1 MSPRLLHNGA
11 FLGEIMKKIL
21 FLLLAFPALAFGQE
35 TRTQATNSLMGLGM
49 PGQLAEQV
57 AGLSTG
63 LGVISNNVALKWRN
77 AAGSANISALNVNGS
92 NSVEIAPSS
101 TLIINGT
108 SASTYFGGNIY
119 GDGDNTIGIDT
130 ADAADNKSLFIG
142 SGSVANS
149 TRGASIQANGNE
161 VASVGGTLKLL
172 GGNVATGN
180 IDLTINNASAET
192 RVLNSSGN
200 ELWTF
205 DNTGNLKN
213 GDASL
218 GGSILFGTTGS
229 TISIQEGTP
238 ASACMGA
245 ATPNGNT
252 PVAVSTTCATT
263 GARVFYARAG
273 AITNMGTISTTTAP
287 SGSGFSFAST
297 GASDTLASSVI
308 WFIVKEAA

>member
-1 MSPRLLHNGA
+1 
-11 FLGEIMKKIL
+11 MKKIL
-21 FLLLAFPALAFGQE
+21 ILLLAIPSLAFGQE
-35 TRTQATNSLMGLGM
+35 TRSQAASSLVQLGM
-49 PGQLAEQV
+49 SPELSTEV

-63 LGVISNNVALKWRN
+63 LGVFNNNTPLKWDSSPT
-77 AAGSANISALNVNGS
+77 GTPVSALNVNFAEQTVLNTGS
-92 NSVEIAPSS
+92 NAIVFQNQGTDEAYLFNNKLAFVDSS
-101 TLIINGT
+101 IVGQNT
-108 SASTYFGGNIY
+108 S
-119 GDGDNTIGIDT
+119 
-130 ADAADNKSLFIG
+130 DAADNEYSALAGGGDAGISRG
-142 SGSVANS
+142 SYV
-149 TRGASIQANGNE
+149 QVYGNE
-161 VASVGGTLKLL
+161 EATGLGRLDLR

-180 IDLTINNASAET
+180 VNAIIGNASAEV

-205 DNTGNLKN
+205 DNSGNLKN

-263 GARVFYARAG
+263 GSRVFYTRAG
-273 AITNMGTISTTTAP
+273 AVTNMGTVSTTTAP
-287 SGSGFSFAST
+287 SGTGFSFAST

>member
-1 MSPRLLHNGA
+1 
-11 FLGEIMKKIL
+11 MKKIL
-21 FLLLAFPALAFGQE
+21 FLLLAIPSLAFGQE
-35 TRTQATNSLMGLGM
+35 TRSQAAQSLTQLGM
-49 PGQLAEQV
+49 SPELSTEV
-57 AGLSTG
+57 AGLATG

-77 AAGSANISALNVNGS
+77 AAGSANIDALNVTS
-92 NSVEIAPSS
+92 TNSVALAPSS

-108 SASTYFGGNIY
+108 SASTYFGGNLY
-119 GDGDNTIGIDT
+119 GDGDNIIGIDT
-130 ADAADNKSLFIG
+130 ADAADNRLL
-142 SGSVANS
+142 SVTSAS
-149 TRGASIQANGNE
+149 TAAATRGAFINLYGNE
-161 VASVGGTLKLL
+161 QGTGLGRLDL
-172 GGNVATGN
+172 NGGNIATGN
-180 IDLTINNASAET
+180 VNAIINNASAEV

-205 DNTGNLKN
+205 DNSGNLKN

-252 PVAVSTTCATT
+252 PVAVSTTCATA
-263 GARVFYARAG
+263 GSRVFYTRAG
-273 AITNMGTISTTTAP
+273 AITNMGTVSTTTAP